1 LGVKSFIL
9 AKLIIKIR
17 LLSLKLTLKLKSML
31 SKSNKVSI
39 KLTLK
44 LNLIDKEAIK
54 ELLDLVKEVHLTK

>member
-1 LGVKSFIL
+1 
-9 AKLIIKIR
+9 
-17 LLSLKLTLKLKSML
+17 ML

-54 ELLDLVKEVHLTK
+54 ELLNFVKKVHLIK